1 MGTYG
6 LQTLASSIKTRTIIK
21 NAYGME
27 PTYNKKFN
35 PVNKSEAKDTIW
47 RTLRHDNENSPLGMP
62 KNKFN

>member
-21 NAYGME
+21 NAYGIE
-27 PTYNKKFN
+27 PTYNKIFN

-47 RTLRHDNENSPLGMP
+47 RTMRHDHENNYLGIP
-62 KNKFN
+62 KIKFN

>member
-35 PVNKSEAKDTIW
+35 PVNKSEAKETIW
-47 RTLRHDNENSPLGMP
+47 RTIKHDHEN
-62 KNKFN
+62 NT